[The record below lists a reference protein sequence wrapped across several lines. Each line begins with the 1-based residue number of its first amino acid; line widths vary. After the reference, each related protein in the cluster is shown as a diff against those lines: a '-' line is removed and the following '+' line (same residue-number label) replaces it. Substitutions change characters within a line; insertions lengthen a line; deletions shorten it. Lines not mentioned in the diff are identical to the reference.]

1 MHIAANGHRHMTSRR
16 SGEPALRESNGA
28 AAIRIRIM
36 LTYAMMAVPV
46 PATSSFGSNGTAG
59 SVAGS
64 VMSRMLATSSR
75 NSKSCTMA
83 RDFRC
88 SGAGACSPRR
98 AHRAG
103 VTRLVLLAVERR
115 LDVLRV
121 RVLVE
126 RLVVVI

>member
-1 MHIAANGHRHMTSRR
+1 M
-16 SGEPALRESNGA
+16 
-28 AAIRIRIM
+28 
-36 LTYAMMAVPV
+36 PV
-46 PATSSFGSNGTAG
+46 VATSSFGSNGTAG

-83 RDFRC
+83 RDVRARV
-88 SGAGACSPRR
+88 GAGPSSPRR
-98 AHRAG
+98 ARGGG

-121 RVLVE
+121 RVLVQRLIVVIKE
-126 RLVVVI
+126 LVVLQAPRSQWSATT